1 MSKISSS
8 KTPNAKFYKLPG
20 SVFFRTYSLDPDIKQ
35 NRRSTRASTAPS
47 IKKSRNNGY
56 EKKGTSFPPYSTFAD
71 GNNKYTNDLR
81 EFSDFKNQSV
91 QELEKYCINRAEE
104 TTQRINGCVKV
115 AEEIREVSLRT
126 LGNIHQQGEQITT
139 THETAATIDY
149 ELSRGERILGSLGGL
164 FSRTWKPKKGREI
177 KGPVLSRGKFRDD
190 SLMKRGNN
198 MEKRQK
204 IELNS
209 FKSRSNPQPFL
220 SEPSSTLERVE
231 MEKMKQDDALSDL
244 SSLLGELKAMA
255 IDLGSEIERQ
265 NKALD
270 HMQDD
275 VEELNMR
282 VRGANL
288 RARRLLGR

>member
-20 SVFFRTYSLDPDIKQ
+20 SVFFRTYSFYPDIKQ

-47 IKKSRNNGY
+47 INKSLNNGY
-56 EKKGTSFPPYSTFAD
+56 EKKGTSFPPYSTLAD

-126 LGNIHQQGEQITT
+126 LGNVHQQGEQITT

-149 ELSRGERILGSLGGL
+149 ELSRGERVLGSLGGL

-190 SLMKRGNN
+190 SLMKRGNS

-204 IELNS
+204 LELNS
-209 FKSRSNPQPFL
+209 FKSRSNPRQFL
-220 SEPSSTLERVE
+220 SESSCTLQRVE
-231 MEKMKQDDALSDL
+231 IEKMKQDDALSDL

-255 IDLGSEIERQ
+255 IDLGSEIQRQ